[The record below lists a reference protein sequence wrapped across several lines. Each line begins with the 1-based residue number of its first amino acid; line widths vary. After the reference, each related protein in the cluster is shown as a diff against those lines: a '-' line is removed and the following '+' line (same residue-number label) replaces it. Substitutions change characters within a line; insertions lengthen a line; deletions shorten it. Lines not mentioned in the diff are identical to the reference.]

1 MGKAYYADLRA
12 FLEDLESR
20 GKLYRW
26 QRKVNKDTE
35 LMPLMRLQYRGLP
48 DEARRAFLYENVT
61 DSKGRSYDI
70 KVLTGVY
77 GSSRQ
82 IMALGMGCENPQD
95 IHDKWHNA
103 LARPLNPVTLSYGAV
118 QEEIHQGTDLE
129 KFGLERL
136 PAPVEEPGFSG
147 GVRVTALLLP
157 GT

>member
-12 FLEDLESR
+12 FLDDLEGR

-35 LMPLMRLQYRGLP
+35 LMPLMRLQYRGLS

-70 KVLTGVY
+70 KVLIGAY

-82 IMALGMGCENPQD
+82 IMALGMG
-95 IHDKWHNA
+95 
-103 LARPLNPVTLSYGAV
+103 
-118 QEEIHQGTDLE
+118 
-129 KFGLERL
+129 
-136 PAPVEEPGFSG
+136 
-147 GVRVTALLLP
+147 
-157 GT
+157 